1 MEEKLERLYRE
12 CIKELNKIGISF
24 DSKQISIGIAKRN
37 NKRYGCC
44 KPEKPDENY
53 KSITRRGFQYIIQYH
68 NYQKYTIEI
77 SKWVMNLEEN
87 IIKNTII
94 HELIHCLPY
103 CNNHGTK
110 FKEYAYIINRKLG
123 YNITRVGNKKED
135 YAKSHLEYKE
145 NDKYKYKIQCEQCGQ
160 TFYRQRMQKNFLRK
174 YRCGKCRG
182 KLKIENIA
190 N

>member
-1 MEEKLERLYRE
+1 MEEKLEALYQE
-12 CIKELNKIGISF
+12 CRKELESIGILLK
-24 DSKQISIGIAKRN
+24 DKQIVIQIAKRN

-44 KPEKPDENY
+44 RPEQPDERY
-53 KSITRRGFQYIIQYH
+53 KTVTRKGYRYIIKYE

-77 SKWVMNLEEN
+77 SKWVMELEESV
-87 IIKNTII
+87 IKNTII

-103 CNNHGTK
+103 CNNHGAK
-110 FKEYAYIINRKLG
+110 FKEYAAIINERLG

-135 YAKSHLEYKE
+135 FTKSHLEYHE
-145 NDKYKYKIQCEQCGQ
+145 NIQYHYKIQCEKCGQ
-160 TFYRQRMQKNFLRK
+160 TFYRQRMQRNFLRK

-182 KLKIENIA
+182 KLKVENIA